1 MKVRSTPGKF
11 DQTWISDFSEANL
24 GLSAILEYLVCS
36 RVRASLETAESTPL
50 LSSFRRMLRGV
61 CDGEV
66 LLDQQL
72 KVQGKA
78 EAPAMLGTLLER
90 CFFEF
95 TFGKR
100 GEDILRKYLW
110 KEDDIVGEKII
121 GNSVEKMQGFAETLG

>member
-36 RVRASLETAESTPL
+36 RVRASLETAESTSL

-78 EAPAMLGTLLER
+78 EAPAMGLGTLLER
-90 CFFEF
+90 CFFFSSLLGKEGMISGGSIY
-95 TFGKR
+95 GKR
-100 GEDILRKYLW
+100 RI
-110 KEDDIVGEKII
+110 
-121 GNSVEKMQGFAETLG
+121 